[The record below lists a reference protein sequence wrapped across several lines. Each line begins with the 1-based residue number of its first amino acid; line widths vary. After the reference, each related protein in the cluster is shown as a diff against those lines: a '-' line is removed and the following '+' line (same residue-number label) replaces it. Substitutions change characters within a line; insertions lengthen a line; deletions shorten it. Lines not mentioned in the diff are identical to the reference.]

1 MPIAHTNAGDVEGF
15 EQDGVVHFRGVPFA
29 APPVGDLR
37 FVAPQ
42 PVTPWA
48 GTRDATKFGPI
59 CPQMTMDL
67 DGPLAA
73 VMERNQVMDED
84 CLYLNIAT
92 PSLEG
97 SRPVMVWIHGGA
109 FSGGSGSTP
118 IYDGTPFA
126 RDGIVYVS
134 INYRL
139 HALGFLYLDEL
150 FEGARGTGNL
160 GILDQIAALQWVR
173 DNIAAFGGD
182 PSNVTI
188 FGESAGG
195 MSVGTLLGTPA
206 AKGLFGRAIPQSGAA
221 SHNLSVA
228 AARRVTARA
237 LEVLGV
243 APGDWNALRAVPA
256 QRFVEMATQFAYGE
270 GTALLGDEAGM
281 AMPFMPMVDGVT
293 RDRTPVELVAAGGAA
308 DVDMLIGTC
317 AEECRL
323 FIWAMPEA
331 MQALIPIPDPSRW
344 FGRTGRSDDEVRKV
358 YAAAR
363 PDSDEREVGIAIWTD
378 AMFTIPA
385 ERLADAQRR
394 HNDNVWSYRLSW
406 RTPIL
411 DGNLGA
417 CHALDIPLMFDR
429 VDLTAFLGEN
439 PPVEL
444 AREMHGAW
452 VRFAKTGDPN
462 GGNLPAWPR
471 HDPDTRP
478 TMDFDVPIELVHD
491 PDADVRTT
499 WEGVWAHSR

>member
-1 MPIAHTNAGDVEGF
+1 MPIARTTAGDVEGF

-29 APPVGDLR
+29 APPVGELR
-37 FVAPQ
+37 FAPPQ
-42 PVTPWA
+42 PPGPWA

-59 CPQMTMDL
+59 CPQIAMQL
-67 DGPLAA
+67 EGPLSA
-73 VMERNQVMDED
+73 VMEADQVMDED
-84 CLYLNIAT
+84 CLYLNVTT
-92 PSLEG
+92 PSLDG

-109 FSGGSGSTP
+109 FSGGSGSTQL
-118 IYDGTPFA
+118 YDGTPFA
-126 RDGIVYVS
+126 RDGVVYVS

-150 FEGARGTGNL
+150 FEGASGTGNL
-160 GILDQIAALQWVR
+160 GILDQVAALRWVR

-182 PSNVTI
+182 PNNVTI

-206 AKGLFGRAIPQSGAA
+206 AKGLFHRAIPQSGAA
-221 SHNLSVA
+221 SHNLPASTA
-228 AARRVTARA
+228 QRVTVRT
-237 LEVLGV
+237 LEILGV
-243 APGDWNALRAVPA
+243 TPGDWDALRAVPA
-256 QRFVEMATQFAYGE
+256 QRFVDLAMQLSYGE
-270 GTALLGDEAGM
+270 GTALLGDDAGM
-281 AMPFMPMVDGVT
+281 AMPFMPMIDGVT
-293 RDRTPVELVAAGGAA
+293 RDRTPIDLVASGAAA
-308 DVDMLIGTC
+308 DVDLLIGTC

-331 MQALIPIPDPSRW
+331 MQSLIPIPEPSRW
-344 FGRTGRSDDEVRKV
+344 FGPTGRGDDDVRKV
-358 YAAAR
+358 YAAAH
-363 PDSDEREVGIAIWTD
+363 PDLDEREVSIAIWTD

-385 ERLADAQRR
+385 ERLADAQRG
-394 HNDNVWSYRLSW
+394 HNENVWSYRLSW

-452 VRFAKTGDPN
+452 VRFAKTGDPS

-478 TMDFDVPIELVHD
+478 TMDFDVPIRLVND
-491 PDADVRTT
+491 PDADVRTI
-499 WEGVWAHSR
+499 WDGVWAHSN

>member
-1 MPIAHTNAGDVEGF
+1 
-15 EQDGVVHFRGVPFA
+15 
-29 APPVGDLR
+29 
-37 FVAPQ
+37 
-42 PVTPWA
+42 
-48 GTRDATKFGPI
+48 
-59 CPQMTMDL
+59 
-67 DGPLAA
+67 
-73 VMERNQVMDED
+73 
-84 CLYLNIAT
+84 
-92 PSLEG
+92 
-97 SRPVMVWIHGGA
+97 
-109 FSGGSGSTP
+109 
-118 IYDGTPFA
+118 
-126 RDGIVYVS
+126 
-134 INYRL
+134 
-139 HALGFLYLDEL
+139 
-150 FEGARGTGNL
+150 
-160 GILDQIAALQWVR
+160 
-173 DNIAAFGGD
+173 
-182 PSNVTI
+182 
-188 FGESAGG
+188 
-195 MSVGTLLGTPA
+195 
-206 AKGLFGRAIPQSGAA
+206 
-221 SHNLSVA
+221 
-228 AARRVTARA
+228 
-237 LEVLGV
+237 
-243 APGDWNALRAVPA
+243 VPA

-281 AMPFMPMVDGVT
+281 AMPFMPIVDGVT

-385 ERLADAQRR
+385 ERLADAQRA
-394 HNDNVWSYRLSW
+394 HNENVWSYRLSW